1 MRLKNVL
8 ITGAGGFIGSHLV
21 ERCVDEG
28 YRVRALIRYSSSGS
42 WGWLENSKYK
52 DKIDVVFGDVRDLES
67 VQAAINGCDTVFHLA
82 ALVGVPYS
90 YHSVASYIK
99 TNIEG
104 TYNVLYAARKSKASN
119 VLVTSTSETYGTA
132 QYTPIDENHPQVGQ
146 SPYAAAKI
154 AADQLA
160 ISYFRSFNLPVKL
173 VRPFN
178 VYGPRQSARS
188 IIPTIILQILS
199 GKKVLRLGNLGSK
212 RDFTYVTDTV
222 NAFLEIAKGE
232 KFLGEAV
239 NVGTKSEISVEELVA
254 AISKLMEV
262 KVKVI
267 VEKARTRPAK
277 SEVERLLCD
286 NSKLVDNTNW
296 KPRIS
301 LEKGLAATISWF
313 RENKKLYKADLYNI

>member
-42 WGWLENSKYK
+42 WGWLENSEYK

-199 GKKVLRLGNLGSK
+199 GKKVLRLGNLGPK